1 MHLCSMDLGE
11 IISRYASMMMAF
23 FALVPFHIWILLQ
36 SVLFMFCVTLVHPV
50 SFGLHAGSW
59 LHTGYNLRCMVV
71 LTIVPVVMLF
81 VIRFTWW

>member
-23 FALVPFHIWILLQ
+23 FALVPFHVWILLQ

-50 SFGLHAGSW
+50 SFGLHAGSR
-59 LHTGYNLRCMVV
+59 LHTGYDSRCMV
-71 LTIVPVVMLF
+71 LTIVLVVRIMW
-81 VIRFTWW
+81 VVVR